1 MFLES
6 DVLSQFKCDQC
17 GRVTMEFGTPVCCSV
32 CGGLLVSDNRI
43 TPPVMTSF
51 GMNGNVYDSLESI
64 KDDVDV
70 EVERVEVNKDLVTA
84 EKLRRGIN
92 VTGE

>member
-1 MFLES
+1 
-6 DVLSQFKCDQC
+6 
-17 GRVTMEFGTPVCCSV
+17 
-32 CGGLLVSDNRI
+32 
-43 TPPVMTSF
+43 MTSF